1 MTKIYMTKIVKLFEA
16 EKEIMKNEKICYK
29 YDFVELIA
37 N

>member
-1 MTKIYMTKIVKLFEA
+1 V